1 MSETMSAAVAR
12 AAARTALTYGARVA
26 EVISRPRVRTI
37 TDVPVCTDAITAQWL
52 TAILCRDHPGVQ
64 VLSFTTD
71 GASSQTTSR
80 ASLRLTYSDGA
91 PDDLPRDLFVKLME
105 SGRQRLLAGLI
116 RIIDG
121 EAEFYDR
128 LRPLADFECPRGYYG
143 RVDKR
148 SWACAVVVENIAV
161 TRGATFCHAT
171 TNIDRPAIESLLH
184 TMASFHGQYWEHP
197 AVVHST
203 LKRPVDHLHNIGL
216 FLNAKKQ
223 SRVGVERTPGFPE
236 ALRARHDELW
246 DCLGASM
253 RELSHGCPVTLL
265 HGDPHVGNTYRTGDG
280 RMAFTDWQVV
290 MRGGW
295 AYDFAGAI
303 ASSLTIEDRR
313 AWERDLLAF
322 YLDAL
327 ARAGGVAPRF
337 DKAFDLYRRS
347 LMYPLF
353 CWTTVLGA
361 PAWMPDTQ
369 PADVAMLINE
379 RIGTAIDDL
388 DALGAF

>member
-1 MSETMSAAVAR
+1 MSETMPAALAR
-12 AAARTALTYGARVA
+12 AALRTALTYGSRVSEIIRCPKARTAV
-26 EVISRPRVRTI
+26 
-37 TDVPVCTDAITAQWL
+37 DVPVSVGAITAEWL
-52 TAILCRDHPGVQ
+52 TAVLCHEYPGVS
-64 VLSFTTD
+64 VISFTTAD
-71 GASSQTTSR
+71 ASSQTTSR
-80 ASLRLTYSDGA
+80 AALRLTYSEGA
-91 PDDLPRDLFVKLME
+91 PNDLPRDLFVKLME
-105 SGRQRLLAGLI
+105 SGQQRLLAGLI

-121 EAEFYDR
+121 EAEFYER

-143 RVDKR
+143 RINQR

-171 TNIDRPAIESLLH
+171 TTIDRPAIESLLH
-184 TMASFHGQYWEHP
+184 TMASYHGQYWEHP
-197 AVVHST
+197 AVVHSA
-203 LKRPVDHLHNIGL
+203 LKRPVDHLHNIGA
-216 FLNAKKQ
+216 FLNARKQ
-223 SRVGVERTPGFPE
+223 SRVGIERSPGFPD
-236 ALRARHDELW
+236 ALRARHDRLW

-253 RELSHGCPVTLL
+253 RELSYGGPVTLL

-303 ASSLTIEDRR
+303 SSSLAIEDRR
-313 AWERDLLAF
+313 AWERDLLAY
-322 YLDAL
+322 YLDEL
-327 ARAGGVAPRF
+327 ARAGGVAPAF
-337 DKAFDLYRRS
+337 DEAFDLYRRS

-369 PADVAMLINE
+369 PADVARLISE
-379 RIGTAIDDL
+379 RIGTAIADL
-388 DALGAF
+388 DALNAF